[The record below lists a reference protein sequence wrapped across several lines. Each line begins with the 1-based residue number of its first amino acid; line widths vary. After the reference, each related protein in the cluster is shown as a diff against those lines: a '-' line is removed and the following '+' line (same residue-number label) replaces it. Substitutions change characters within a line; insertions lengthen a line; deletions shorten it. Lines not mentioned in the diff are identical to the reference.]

1 MTILIG
7 RLLQVTGMIVL
18 PVALY
23 YGLVLDRLRTEVA
36 LLAVGGFLFLLGWIL
51 TRERA

>member
-7 RLLQVTGMIVL
+7 RLLQVAGMIIL

-23 YGLVLDRLRTEVA
+23 YGLVLDRLRIEVA
-36 LLAVGGFLFLLGWIL
+36 LLAIGGFLFLLGWIL

>member
-7 RLLQVTGMIVL
+7 RLLQVAGMIIL

-23 YGLVLDRLRTEVA
+23 YGLVLDQLRTEVA
-36 LLAVGGFLFLLGWIL
+36 LLAVGGFLFILGWIL
-51 TRERA
+51 TREKA